1 MNSKV
6 KSLNIAPEKLLTV
19 TPIGNDPVKLIWATG
34 GTCHHV
40 LPVAQ
45 TLAASDLTMGVP
57 RQPKPLVHVEISIL
71 FPSED

>member
-6 KSLNIAPEKLLTV
+6 KNLNVALEKLLTV
-19 TPIGNDPVKLIWATG
+19 TPIGNEPVNLIWAIG
-34 GTCHHV
+34 GNCHHV

-45 TLAASDLTMGVP
+45 TLAASDLTIGVP
-57 RQPKPLVHVEISIL
+57 KQPKPLVHVEISIL